1 MASSVCS
8 QCNKYFSIDQEYLR
22 CLLECVLADSTLPE
36 QLPGTVNWPV
46 STKSHN
52 QPLRSGMKCCAVASL
67 LNKTTMG
74 GSKSKSILPGKG
86 AICDFAYL
94 HNSTIVLGDE
104 LRFFIG
110 PFI

>member
-1 MASSVCS
+1 
-8 QCNKYFSIDQEYLR
+8 
-22 CLLECVLADSTLPE
+22 
-36 QLPGTVNWPV
+36 
-46 STKSHN
+46 
-52 QPLRSGMKCCAVASL
+52 MKCCAVASL